1 MEDSMVAV
9 SLRLPDDMSD
19 RLDALAELT
28 GRSKSFYM
36 IEAIS
41 EHIDDLE
48 DIYLAERELEKIR
61 AGKSTTTPL
70 AEVMKR
76 YGMEG

>member
-1 MEDSMVAV
+1 MVAV

-61 AGKSTTTPL
+61 AGKSTTAPL

-76 YGMEG
+76 YGVEG

>member
-1 MEDSMVAV
+1 MIAV
-9 SLRLPDDMSD
+9 SLRLPDDMSA
-19 RLDALAELT
+19 RLDALASLT

-36 IEAIS
+36 VEAIS
-41 EHIDDLE
+41 EHIDDMG
-48 DIYLAERELEKIR
+48 DVYLAERELELSR

-76 YGMEG
+76 HGMED